1 MMSGKRFRA
10 MWTRLRPTGFMQLT
24 FFLGIILLATPLR
37 QDHRLFGVLL
47 QLMFLDALLVSLSVS
62 DARYHLR
69 KAFWGLWG
77 AGFLANFAATLVT
90 SVEAARWWN
99 IVTLSLAF
107 VLLSSCVV
115 VVMTYIF
122 RSQRVTLEVM
132 LAALTAYILTSLSF
146 ATIYNLVYRIDY
158 KSFRFPEWIETD
170 PAEIL
175 RTEMIYFS
183 LVTLATLGYG
193 DILPSSPF
201 TQMLA
206 VVEAVIGQFL
216 IAVLVAWLVG
226 MFIYDNFAGGR

>member
-1 MMSGKRFRA
+1 MTSWKRFLAILARF
-10 MWTRLRPTGFMQLT
+10 RPTGFTQLT

-37 QDHRLFGVLL
+37 QERRLFGVLL
-47 QLMFLDALLVSLSVS
+47 QLMFLDALLVSLLAS
-62 DARYHLR
+62 DTRPHLR
-69 KAFWGLWG
+69 KAFWAVWA
-77 AGFLANFAATLVT
+77 AGFLANLAATLAP
-90 SVEAARWWN
+90 SVEAAHWWN

-107 VLLSSCVV
+107 VILSGCVV
-115 VVMTYIF
+115 VVLAYIF

-132 LAALTAYILTSLSF
+132 LAALTAYVLTAFSF
-146 ATIYNLVYRIDY
+146 ATLYNLAYQLDY
-158 KSFRFPEWIETD
+158 KSFRFPEWIEPD

-183 LVTLATLGYG
+183 LVTLATVGYG

-206 VVEAVIGQFL
+206 VVEAVIGQFF

-226 MFIYDNFAGGR
+226 MFIYDNFAGER